1 MPSSSSTGQ
10 TVENGTLYAVAG
22 DSLSV
27 TYTDPTCPGGTATDT
42 ANVTLPMATKP
53 LYLDTDGTD
62 SDTTGDLDRV
72 DPVNVTPQ
80 DTSTSQTLVLGSAGT
95 VTGVTYGGTAMTLV

>member
-1 MPSSSSTGQ
+1 M
-10 TVENGTLYAVAG
+10 AVAG

-42 ANVTLPMATKP
+42 ANVTLPTATKP

-62 SDTTGDLDRV
+62 SDRSATRFSTT
-72 DPVNVTPQ
+72 
-80 DTSTSQTLVLGSAGT
+80 
-95 VTGVTYGGTAMTLV
+95 